1 MKNNLEDF
9 NADHCDRLI
18 EEELADQKLVSLKR
32 TLAAARGRRRKGQRT
47 ALAVPFVLLVS
58 WVAYTWLPTSVSDD
72 SQEVVSI
79 KASSHQ
85 PDLSPANVD
94 TPVPESSTPIQILSD
109 AEFDEMMKGYPLA
122 IIKINGETRYIPLDP

>member
-18 EEELADQKLVSLKR
+18 EEELAGQKLVSLKR
-32 TLAAARGRRRKGQRT
+32 TLAAARGRRRKGQLT
-47 ALAVPFVLLVS
+47 ALAVPFVLLAS
-58 WVAYTWLPTSVSDD
+58 WAALTWIPTSVSHD

-79 KASSHQ
+79 KTNSPQ
-85 PDLSPANVD
+85 PDLSPVNVK
-94 TPVPESSTPIQILSD
+94 TPAPESSTPIQILSD

-122 IIKINGETRYIPLDP
+122 IIRINGKTRYIPLDP